1 MSTFSPGWA
10 YETEHPY
17 AQYYN
22 GNTYPGNSVMA
33 TVAGPKQD
41 KKLYGTGG
49 AVVLALA
56 AYMLT
61 RKMKKSQR
69 AMKYGSIVGA
79 GVLGYFVG
87 SSMVKMPAPTDWSAW
102 AAAQAKPQQQQ
113 SQPVKPQQQQSQP
126 VNWGQAMPTR
136 LTPTYQK

>member
-41 KKLYGTGG
+41 KMLYGVGG
-49 AVVLALA
+49 AVVMALA

-87 SSMVKMPAPTDWSAW
+87 STMVQGISKKIT
-102 AAAQAKPQQQQ
+102 AKPY
-113 SQPVKPQQQQSQP
+113 
-126 VNWGQAMPTR
+126 PT
-136 LTPTYQK
+136 LTPTSQVPDQMAAAMQQGWGQKPKV

>member
-41 KKLYGTGG
+41 KMLYGVGG
-49 AVVLALA
+49 AVVMALA
-56 AYMLT
+56 AYALT
-61 RKMKKSQR
+61 RKMKKSKR
-69 AMKYGSIVGA
+69 AIKYGSILGA

-87 SSMVKMPAPTDWSAW
+87 SSMVKVPPVRIGQPTTSQYQGQYGPPKQDGAPRQDWLANTW
-102 AAAQAKPQQQQ
+102 L
-113 SQPVKPQQQQSQP
+113 
-126 VNWGQAMPTR
+126 G
-136 LTPTYQK
+136 